1 MRGVICLKITDENVI
16 LALSSCRDIAGAA
29 KQLGVSRQAIY
40 NRLRKPEF
48 RERLRQERDAK
59 FMIANDKLTDSMASA
74 IETLNS
80 ALYDKKC
87 PYGVRIKAAQVIIDL
102 TLKSVEQM
110 EILERISAIEE
121 QLKKQLT

>member
-1 MRGVICLKITDENVI
+1 MRVSDEDLI
-16 LALSSCRDIAGAA
+16 LALATCRDITSAA
-29 KQLGVSRQAIY
+29 NKLNISRQAVY

-48 RERLRQERDAK
+48 RERLQQERDAK

-110 EILERISAIEE
+110 EILERIVVIEE
-121 QLKKQLT
+121 QLIPSK